1 MECKNIIRGMLQHKE
16 NCKMHEWSQ
25 AIFQMRKVILN
36 IYFIQAMGMK
46 LLFMSAKN
54 IFYKQKFNA
63 FDNLK
68 I

>member
-1 MECKNIIRGMLQHKE
+1 
-16 NCKMHEWSQ
+16 MHEWSQ
-25 AIFQMRKVILN
+25 AIFQMRKVKLN

-54 IFYKQKFNA
+54 IFYKQKINA
-63 FDNLK
+63 FDDLK